1 MRSSSPASSLPEF
14 IVVRPDHRGRRG
26 REGKVSAS
34 RGGIYGFL
42 PPRDSLYSARTL
54 EHKIIDFVIQ
64 LAVILFSISFH
75 ESAHAYAALLFGDT
89 TARDLG
95 RISLNPIRHIDPVG
109 SILVPLILYFFA

>member
-26 REGKVSAS
+26 PERKVSAS

-42 PPRDSLYSARTL
+42 PPRNSLYSARTL
-54 EHKIIDFVIQ
+54 EHKIVDFVIQ
-64 LAVILFSISFH
+64 LAVILFAISFH
-75 ESAHAYAALLFGDT
+75 ESAHALAALMFGDP

-95 RISLNPIRHIDPVG
+95 RISLNPMRHLDPIG
-109 SILVPLILYFFA
+109 SILVPILMYVF